1 MDILLWS
8 LQGVL
13 AFMMLMPG
21 FLKISNSKDAL
32 KVKGNGRMD
41 WVDDLSDAII
51 KLIGVLE
58 VGAAFGLIL
67 PMLLNILPV
76 LTPVAAIGVIFTMVG
91 AMALHVKRNDGVK
104 AIAPNVI
111 IMLIAAFVLYGRLEY
126 LSF

>member
-41 WVDDLSDAII
+41 WVDDLSGSSV

-58 VGAAFGLIL
+58 VAAAFGLIL

-91 AMALHVKRNDGVK
+91 AMALHVKRNDGIK

-111 IMLIAAFVLYGRLEY
+111 IILLATFVLYGRLEY

>member
-41 WVDDLSDAII
+41 WVDDLSGSSI

-58 VGAAFGLIL
+58 VAAAFGLIL